1 MTTPARK
8 QYLKIKSDHKDEI
21 LLFRMG
27 DFYETFDEDA
37 RIISRELEIALTS
50 REMGKGH
57 KVPLAGIPYHAL
69 ESYLTRLI
77 NRGFRVA
84 ICEQTSDPASSKGI
98 VDREVV
104 RIVTPGTV
112 VEDSLLQQRANSFL
126 MSIVMRGDEAGIS
139 VVDITTSDF
148 LTTQL
153 KSDRIESEIT
163 RLSPKE
169 ILLGSEWSD
178 RITHSSNSVTTLVD
192 ISNFDPSNSVTKI
205 KKFFGVD
212 TLEPFGCDHLP
223 LATQASAAIIEYLE
237 IHQKEALLGMTNLQT
252 YSVDEYMVLDRQT
265 RRNLELFLAG
275 RWDAS
280 ESSLFSV
287 LDRTSTPMGGR
298 LLQAWIGKPLLN
310 VEEIT
315 IRQEA
320 VSWFFDSETRRRSVI
335 QLLKNISDLER
346 LSTKVATR
354 RATPRDLI
362 GIVNSVSAIPKLR
375 ELLNKGNDSKKIEFV
390 RNIFGNHS
398 DLISLLSNALTDDP
412 PITTGDGNSIRSGY
426 SNKLDQL
433 KDELTKNQKL
443 MATLESDERDQTGIK
458 TLKIGFNRVFGY
470 YIEVSR
476 SNLNSVPEHYIRK
489 QTLVGGERYITPQMK
504 ELEAQ
509 ILTGRNQ
516 ISIMESE
523 VFSDICDI
531 VALEVATLKK
541 SAEGLAIVDVLNS
554 LAVIAQDQKYARPK
568 LNHSGR
574 IQIVEGRH
582 PVVENITPQGMFI
595 SNDTDLNLEESQI
608 IILTGPNMSGKSTY
622 LRQVGLITL
631 MAQIG
636 SYVPAKSAEIGVVDR
651 IFTRVGLQDD
661 LTAGQSTFMV
671 EMVETA
677 SILNQATRNSL
688 IILDEIG
695 RGTSTYDGLA
705 IARSVAEYVHNNF
718 NLGCKMLFATHYHEM
733 TSLSN
738 ELPRA
743 KNYHVS
749 VTEDK
754 GDVVFLRRIVEGGA
768 DRSYGVHV
776 ARLAGI
782 PSVVINRA
790 WEILRELEEDQ
801 GSVKLSA
808 SGDSI
813 EGVELSF
820 LDRPTH
826 VAEEI
831 REIEISD
838 MTPLE
843 AITKLYE
850 LQTKADQNY

>member
-8 QYLKIKSDHKDEI
+8 QYLRIKSDHKDEI

-37 RIISRELEIALTS
+37 QIISRELEIALTS
-50 REMGKGH
+50 REMGKGQ

-69 ESYLTRLI
+69 EGYLTRLI

-84 ICEQTSDPASSKGI
+84 ICEQTSDPSTSKGI

-112 VEDSLLQQRANSFL
+112 IEDSLLQQGSNSFL
-126 MSIVMRGDEAGIS
+126 MAVVVRGEEAGIS

-153 KSDRIESEIT
+153 KSDRIESEIA

-169 ILLGSEWSD
+169 ILLGTEWSGN
-178 RITHSSNSVTTLVD
+178 ISSYTATVPTIVD
-192 ISNFDPSNSVTKI
+192 MSNFDPVNSVTKV
-205 KKFFGVD
+205 KEFFDVA
-212 TLEPFGCDHLP
+212 TLESFGCHSLP
-223 LATQASAAIIEYLE
+223 LATQAAGAILEYLE
-237 IHQKEALLGMTNLQT
+237 SHQKDALLGITNLQT
-252 YSVDEYMVLDRQT
+252 YSVNEFMVLDRQT

-275 RWDAS
+275 RWDS
-280 ESSLFSV
+280 DESSLFSI

-298 LLQAWIGKPLLN
+298 LLQTWIGKPLLS
-310 VEEIT
+310 VSDIEM
-315 IRQEA
+315 RQEA
-320 VSWFFDSETRRRSVI
+320 VEWFFSSETRRRNVMEI
-335 QLLKNISDLER
+335 LKNASDLER

-362 GIVNSVSAIPKLR
+362 GITKSISIIP
-375 ELLNKGNDSKKIEFV
+375 N
-390 RNIFGNHS
+390 
-398 DLISLLSNALTDDP
+398 LIDLLSNGDDSHKIYFARNTFRDHSELLTTLSSSLNDDP
-412 PITTGDGNSIRSGY
+412 PTTVGDGNAIKPGY
-426 SNKLDQL
+426 SKELDKL
-433 KDELTKNQKL
+433 KGELLAAQKQ
-443 MATLESDERDQTGIK
+443 MASLESNERQETGIK
-458 TLKIGFNRVFGY
+458 TLKVGFNRVFGY

-476 SNLNSVPEHYIRK
+476 SHVDSVPEHYVRK
-489 QTLVGGERYITPQMK
+489 QTLVGGERYITPRMK

-509 ILTGRNQ
+509 ILTARDR
-516 ISIMESE
+516 ISFMESE
-523 VFSDICDI
+523 VFSKICE
-531 VALEVATLKK
+531 VVSLEVSKLKQ
-541 SAEGLAIVDVLNS
+541 SAEALALIDVFNSFAVVAQNENYTKPNLN
-554 LAVIAQDQKYARPK
+554 R
-568 LNHSGR
+568 SGR
-574 IQIVEGRH
+574 IHIEEGRH
-582 PVVENITPQGMFI
+582 PVVESITTKSMFI

-636 SYVPAKSAEIGVVDR
+636 SYVPARSANISVVDR

-677 SILNQATRNSL
+677 SILNQATRHSL

-705 IARSVAEYVHNNF
+705 IARSVAEHLHNSS
-718 NLGCKMLFATHYHEM
+718 NLGCKTLFATHYHEM
-733 TSLSN
+733 TSLSS
-738 ELPRA
+738 ELSRA

-749 VTEDK
+749 VTEDN
-754 GDVVFLRRIVEGGA
+754 GNIVFLRRIVEGGA

-782 PSVVINRA
+782 PSSIVNRA
-790 WEILRELEEDQ
+790 WEILRELEEYQ

-808 SGDSI
+808 TGNSV
-813 EGVELSF
+813 EGVQLSF
-820 LDRPTH
+820 LNKSTQLVD
-826 VAEEI
+826 EI
-831 REIEISD
+831 KDIEISNL
-838 MTPLE
+838 TPLE

-850 LQTKADQNY
+850 LQNKADQNY

>member
-112 VEDSLLQQRANSFL
+112 VEESLLQQRANSFL
-126 MSIVMRGDEAGIS
+126 MSIVIRGDEAGIS

-252 YSVDEYMVLDRQT
+252 YSVDEFMVLDRQT

-320 VSWFFDSETRRRSVI
+320 ISWFFDSETRRRSVI

-362 GIVNSVSAIPKLR
+362 GIVNSVSAIPKLL
-375 ELLNKGNDSKKIEFV
+375 ELLNRGNDSKKIEFG

-398 DLISLLSNALTDDP
+398 DLVSLLSNALTDDP

-661 LTAGQSTFMV
+661 LTAGQSTFMG
-671 EMVETA
+671 EMGETA

-813 EGVELSF
+813 EGVQLSF
-820 LDRPTH
+820 LNRPTH
-826 VAEEI
+826 LAEEI
-831 REIEISD
+831 KEIEISD

>member
-8 QYLKIKSDHKDEI
+8 QYLRIKSDHKDEI

-37 RIISRELEIALTS
+37 QIISRELEIALTS
-50 REMGKGH
+50 REMGKGQ

-69 ESYLTRLI
+69 EGYLTRLI

-84 ICEQTSDPASSKGI
+84 ICEQTSDPSTSKGI

-112 VEDSLLQQRANSFL
+112 IEDSLLQQGSNSFL
-126 MSIVMRGDEAGIS
+126 MAVVVRGEEAGIS

-153 KSDRIESEIT
+153 KSDRIESEIA

-169 ILLGSEWSD
+169 ILLGTEWSGN
-178 RITHSSNSVTTLVD
+178 ISSHTATVATIVD
-192 ISNFDPSNSVTKI
+192 ISNFDPVNSATKV
-205 KKFFGVD
+205 KEFFGVA
-212 TLEPFGCDHLP
+212 TLESFGCHGLP
-223 LATQASAAIIEYLE
+223 LATQAAGAILEYLKS
-237 IHQKEALLGMTNLQT
+237 HQKDALLGITNLQT
-252 YSVDEYMVLDRQT
+252 YSVNEFMVLDRQT

-275 RWDAS
+275 RWDS
-280 ESSLFSV
+280 DESSLFSI

-298 LLQAWIGKPLLN
+298 LLQTWIGKPLLS
-310 VEEIT
+310 VSDIEM
-315 IRQEA
+315 RQEA
-320 VSWFFDSETRRRSVI
+320 VEWFFSSETRRRNVMEI
-335 QLLKNISDLER
+335 LKNISDLER

-362 GIVNSVSAIPKLR
+362 GITKSISIIP
-375 ELLNKGNDSKKIEFV
+375 N
-390 RNIFGNHS
+390 
-398 DLISLLSNALTDDP
+398 LIDLLSNGDDSHKIHFARDIFRDHSELLTTLSSALNDDP
-412 PITTGDGNSIRSGY
+412 PTTVGDGNAIKPGY
-426 SNKLDQL
+426 SKELDKL
-433 KDELTKNQKL
+433 KGELLAAQKQ
-443 MATLESDERDQTGIK
+443 MASLESNEREKTGIK
-458 TLKIGFNRVFGY
+458 TLKVGFNRVFGY

-476 SNLNSVPEHYIRK
+476 SHVDSVPEHYVRK
-489 QTLVGGERYITPQMK
+489 QTLVGGERYITPRMK

-509 ILTGRNQ
+509 ILTARDR
-516 ISIMESE
+516 ISFMESE
-523 VFSDICDI
+523 VFSKICE
-531 VALEVATLKK
+531 VVSLEVSKLKQ
-541 SAEGLAIVDVLNS
+541 SAEALALIDVFNSFAVVAQNENYTKPNLN
-554 LAVIAQDQKYARPK
+554 R
-568 LNHSGR
+568 SGR
-574 IQIVEGRH
+574 IHIEEGRH
-582 PVVENITPQGMFI
+582 PVVENITTKSMFI

-636 SYVPAKSAEIGVVDR
+636 SYVPAKSANISVVDR

-677 SILNQATRNSL
+677 SILNQATRHSL

-705 IARSVAEYVHNNF
+705 IARSVAEHLHNSS
-718 NLGCKMLFATHYHEM
+718 NLGCKTLFATHYHEM
-733 TSLSN
+733 TSLSS
-738 ELPRA
+738 ELSRA

-749 VTEDK
+749 VTEDN
-754 GDVVFLRRIVEGGA
+754 GNIVFLRRIVEGGA

-782 PSVVINRA
+782 PSSIVNRA
-790 WEILRELEEDQ
+790 WEILRELEEYQ

-808 SGDSI
+808 TGNSV
-813 EGVELSF
+813 EGVQLSF
-820 LDRPTH
+820 LNKSTQLVD
-826 VAEEI
+826 EI
-831 REIEISD
+831 KDIEISNL
-838 MTPLE
+838 TPLE

-850 LQTKADQNY
+850 LQNKADQNY

>member
-8 QYLKIKSDHKDEI
+8 QYLRIKSDHKDEI

-37 RIISRELEIALTS
+37 QIISRELEIALTS
-50 REMGKGH
+50 REMGKGQ

-69 ESYLTRLI
+69 EGYLTRLI

-84 ICEQTSDPASSKGI
+84 ICEQTSDPSTSKGI

-112 VEDSLLQQRANSFL
+112 IEDSLLQQGSNSFL
-126 MSIVMRGDEAGIS
+126 MAVVVRGEEAGIS

-153 KSDRIESEIT
+153 KSDRIESEIA

-169 ILLGSEWSD
+169 ILLGTEWSGN
-178 RITHSSNSVTTLVD
+178 ISSYTATVPTIVD
-192 ISNFDPSNSVTKI
+192 MSNFDPVSSVTKV
-205 KKFFGVD
+205 KEFFDVA
-212 TLEPFGCDHLP
+212 TLESFGCHGLP
-223 LATQASAAIIEYLE
+223 LATQAAGAILEYLE
-237 IHQKEALLGMTNLQT
+237 SHQKDALLGITNLQT
-252 YSVDEYMVLDRQT
+252 YSVNEFMVLDRQT

-275 RWDAS
+275 RWDS
-280 ESSLFSV
+280 DESSLFSI

-298 LLQAWIGKPLLN
+298 LLQTWIGKPLLS
-310 VEEIT
+310 VSDIEM
-315 IRQEA
+315 RQEA
-320 VSWFFDSETRRRSVI
+320 VAWFFSSETRRRNVMEI
-335 QLLKNISDLER
+335 LKNASDLER

-362 GIVNSVSAIPKLR
+362 GITKSISIIP
-375 ELLNKGNDSKKIEFV
+375 N
-390 RNIFGNHS
+390 
-398 DLISLLSNALTDDP
+398 LIDLLSNGDDSHKIHFARNTFRDHSELLTTLSSSLNDDP
-412 PITTGDGNSIRSGY
+412 PTTVGDGNAIKPGY
-426 SNKLDQL
+426 SKELDKL
-433 KDELTKNQKL
+433 KGELLAAQKQ
-443 MATLESDERDQTGIK
+443 MASLESNERQETGIK
-458 TLKIGFNRVFGY
+458 TLKVGFNRVFGY

-476 SNLNSVPEHYIRK
+476 SHVDSVPEHYVRK
-489 QTLVGGERYITPQMK
+489 QTLVGGERYITPRMK

-509 ILTGRNQ
+509 ILTARDR
-516 ISIMESE
+516 ISFMESE
-523 VFSDICDI
+523 VFSKICEI
-531 VALEVATLKK
+531 VSLEVSKLKQ
-541 SAEGLAIVDVLNS
+541 SAEALALIDVFNSFAVVAQNENYTKPNLN
-554 LAVIAQDQKYARPK
+554 R
-568 LNHSGR
+568 SGR
-574 IQIVEGRH
+574 IHIEEGRH
-582 PVVENITPQGMFI
+582 PVVENITTKSMFI

-636 SYVPAKSAEIGVVDR
+636 SYVPARSANISVVDR

-677 SILNQATRNSL
+677 SILNQATRHSL

-705 IARSVAEYVHNNF
+705 IARSVAEHLHNSS
-718 NLGCKMLFATHYHEM
+718 NLGCKTLFATHYHEM
-733 TSLSN
+733 TSLSS
-738 ELPRA
+738 ELSRA

-749 VTEDK
+749 VTEDN
-754 GDVVFLRRIVEGGA
+754 GNIVFLRRIVEGGA

-782 PSVVINRA
+782 PSSIVNRA
-790 WEILRELEEDQ
+790 WEILRELEEYQ

-808 SGDSI
+808 TGNSV
-813 EGVELSF
+813 EGVQLSF
-820 LDRPTH
+820 LNKSTQLVD
-826 VAEEI
+826 EI
-831 REIEISD
+831 KDIEISNL
-838 MTPLE
+838 TPLE

-850 LQTKADQNY
+850 LQNKADQNY

>member
-126 MSIVMRGDEAGIS
+126 MSIVIRGDEAGIS

-153 KSDRIESEIT
+153 DSDRIESEIT

-178 RITHSSNSVTTLVD
+178 RITPSSNSVTTLVD

-320 VSWFFDSETRRRSVI
+320 ISWFFDSETRRRSVI

-362 GIVNSVSAIPKLR
+362 GIVNSVSAIPKLL
-375 ELLNKGNDSKKIEFV
+375 ELLNRGNDSKKIEFV

-476 SNLNSVPEHYIRK
+476 SNLDSVPEHYIRK

-677 SILNQATRNSL
+677 SILNQAPRNSL

-813 EGVELSF
+813 EGVQLSF
-820 LDRPTH
+820 LNRPTH
-826 VAEEI
+826 LAEEI
-831 REIEISD
+831 KEIEISD

>member
-8 QYLKIKSDHKDEI
+8 QYLRIKSDHKDEI

-37 RIISRELEIALTS
+37 QIISRELEIALTS
-50 REMGKGH
+50 REMGKGQ

-69 ESYLTRLI
+69 EGYLTRLI

-84 ICEQTSDPASSKGI
+84 ICEQTSDPSTSKGI

-112 VEDSLLQQRANSFL
+112 IEDSLLQQGSNSFL
-126 MSIVMRGDEAGIS
+126 MAVVVRGEEAGIS

-153 KSDRIESEIT
+153 KSDRIESEIA

-169 ILLGSEWSD
+169 ILLGTEWSGN
-178 RITHSSNSVTTLVD
+178 ISSYTATVPTIVD
-192 ISNFDPSNSVTKI
+192 MSNFDPVNSVTKV
-205 KKFFGVD
+205 KEFFDVA
-212 TLEPFGCDHLP
+212 TLESFGCHGLP
-223 LATQASAAIIEYLE
+223 LATQAAGAILEYLE
-237 IHQKEALLGMTNLQT
+237 SHQKDALLGITNLQT
-252 YSVDEYMVLDRQT
+252 YSVNEFMVLDRQT

-275 RWDAS
+275 RWDS
-280 ESSLFSV
+280 DESSLFSI

-298 LLQAWIGKPLLN
+298 LLQTWIGKPLLS
-310 VEEIT
+310 VSDIEM
-315 IRQEA
+315 RQEA
-320 VSWFFDSETRRRSVI
+320 VEWFFSSETRRRNVMEI
-335 QLLKNISDLER
+335 LKNASDLER

-362 GIVNSVSAIPKLR
+362 GITKSISIIP
-375 ELLNKGNDSKKIEFV
+375 N
-390 RNIFGNHS
+390 
-398 DLISLLSNALTDDP
+398 LIDLLSNGDDSHKIHFARNTFQDHSELLTTLSSSLNDDP
-412 PITTGDGNSIRSGY
+412 PTTVGDGNAIKPGY
-426 SNKLDQL
+426 SKELDKL
-433 KDELTKNQKL
+433 KGELLAAQKQ
-443 MATLESDERDQTGIK
+443 MASLESNERQETGIK
-458 TLKIGFNRVFGY
+458 TLKVGFNRVFGY

-476 SNLNSVPEHYIRK
+476 SHVDSVPEHYVRK
-489 QTLVGGERYITPQMK
+489 QTLVGGERYITPRMK

-509 ILTGRNQ
+509 ILTARDR
-516 ISIMESE
+516 ISFMESE
-523 VFSDICDI
+523 VFSKI
-531 VALEVATLKK
+531 LEVVSLEVSKLKQ
-541 SAEGLAIVDVLNS
+541 SAEALALIDVFNSFAVVAQNENYTKPNLN
-554 LAVIAQDQKYARPK
+554 R
-568 LNHSGR
+568 SGR
-574 IQIVEGRH
+574 IHIEEGRH
-582 PVVENITPQGMFI
+582 PVVENITTKSMFI

-636 SYVPAKSAEIGVVDR
+636 SYVPARSANISVVDR

-677 SILNQATRNSL
+677 SILNQATRHSL

-705 IARSVAEYVHNNF
+705 IARSVAEHLHNSS
-718 NLGCKMLFATHYHEM
+718 NLGCKTLFATHYHEM
-733 TSLSN
+733 TSLSS
-738 ELPRA
+738 ELSRA

-749 VTEDK
+749 VTEDN
-754 GDVVFLRRIVEGGA
+754 GNIVFLRRIVEGGA

-782 PSVVINRA
+782 PSSIVNRA
-790 WEILRELEEDQ
+790 WEILRELEEYQ

-808 SGDSI
+808 TGNSV
-813 EGVELSF
+813 EGVQLSF
-820 LDRPTH
+820 LNKSTQLVD
-826 VAEEI
+826 EI
-831 REIEISD
+831 KDIEISNL
-838 MTPLE
+838 TPLE

-850 LQTKADQNY
+850 LQNKADQNY

>member
-1 MTTPARK
+1 
-8 QYLKIKSDHKDEI
+8 
-21 LLFRMG
+21 
-27 DFYETFDEDA
+27 
-37 RIISRELEIALTS
+37 
-50 REMGKGH
+50 
-57 KVPLAGIPYHAL
+57 
-69 ESYLTRLI
+69 
-77 NRGFRVA
+77 
-84 ICEQTSDPASSKGI
+84 
-98 VDREVV
+98 
-104 RIVTPGTV
+104 
-112 VEDSLLQQRANSFL
+112 
-126 MSIVMRGDEAGIS
+126 
-139 VVDITTSDF
+139 
-148 LTTQL
+148 
-153 KSDRIESEIT
+153 
-163 RLSPKE
+163 
-169 ILLGSEWSD
+169 
-178 RITHSSNSVTTLVD
+178 
-192 ISNFDPSNSVTKI
+192 
-205 KKFFGVD
+205 
-212 TLEPFGCDHLP
+212 
-223 LATQASAAIIEYLE
+223 
-237 IHQKEALLGMTNLQT
+237 MTNLQT
-252 YSVDEYMVLDRQT
+252 YSVDEFMVLDRQT

-310 VEEIT
+310 VEEIS

-362 GIVNSVSAIPKLR
+362 GIVNSVSAIPKLL

-398 DLISLLSNALTDDP
+398 DLIALLSNALTDDP

-476 SNLNSVPEHYIRK
+476 SNLDSVPEHYIRK

-813 EGVELSF
+813 EGVQLSF
-820 LDRPTH
+820 LNRPTH
-826 VAEEI
+826 LAEEI
-831 REIEISD
+831 KEIEISD

>member
-320 VSWFFDSETRRRSVI
+320 ISWFFDSETRRRSVI

-362 GIVNSVSAIPKLR
+362 GIVNSVSAIPKLL
-375 ELLNKGNDSKKIEFV
+375 ELLNRGNDSKKIEFV

-813 EGVELSF
+813 EGVQLSF
-820 LDRPTH
+820 LNRPTH
-826 VAEEI
+826 LSEEI
-831 REIEISD
+831 KEIEISD

>member
-8 QYLKIKSDHKDEI
+8 QYLRIKSDHKDEI

-37 RIISRELEIALTS
+37 QIISRELEIALTS
-50 REMGKGH
+50 REMGKGQ

-69 ESYLTRLI
+69 EGYLTRLI

-84 ICEQTSDPASSKGI
+84 ICEQTSDPSTSKGI

-112 VEDSLLQQRANSFL
+112 IEDSLLQQGSNSFL
-126 MSIVMRGDEAGIS
+126 MAVVVRGEEAGIS

-153 KSDRIESEIT
+153 KSDRIESEIA

-169 ILLGSEWSD
+169 ILLGTEWSGN
-178 RITHSSNSVTTLVD
+178 ISSYTATVPTIVD
-192 ISNFDPSNSVTKI
+192 MSNFDPVNSVTKV
-205 KKFFGVD
+205 KEFFDVA
-212 TLEPFGCDHLP
+212 TLESFGCHGLP
-223 LATQASAAIIEYLE
+223 LATQAAGAILEYLE
-237 IHQKEALLGMTNLQT
+237 SHQKDALLGITNLQT
-252 YSVDEYMVLDRQT
+252 YSVNEFMVLDRQT

-275 RWDAS
+275 RWDS
-280 ESSLFSV
+280 DESSLFSI

-298 LLQAWIGKPLLN
+298 LLQTWIGKPLLS
-310 VEEIT
+310 VSDIEM
-315 IRQEA
+315 RQEA
-320 VSWFFDSETRRRSVI
+320 VAWFFSSETRRRNVMEI
-335 QLLKNISDLER
+335 LKNASDLER

-362 GIVNSVSAIPKLR
+362 GITKSISIIP
-375 ELLNKGNDSKKIEFV
+375 N
-390 RNIFGNHS
+390 
-398 DLISLLSNALTDDP
+398 LIDLLSNGDDSHKIYFARNTFRDHSELLTTLSSSLNDDP
-412 PITTGDGNSIRSGY
+412 PTTVGDGNAIKPGY
-426 SNKLDQL
+426 SKELDKL
-433 KDELTKNQKL
+433 KGELLAAQKQ
-443 MATLESDERDQTGIK
+443 MASLESNERQETGIK
-458 TLKIGFNRVFGY
+458 TLKVGFNRVFGY

-476 SNLNSVPEHYIRK
+476 SHVDSVPEHYVRK
-489 QTLVGGERYITPQMK
+489 QTLVGGERYITPRMK

-509 ILTGRNQ
+509 ILTARDR
-516 ISIMESE
+516 ISFMESE
-523 VFSDICDI
+523 VFSKICE
-531 VALEVATLKK
+531 VVSLEVSKLKQ
-541 SAEGLAIVDVLNS
+541 SAEALALIDVFNSFAVVAQTENYTKPNLN
-554 LAVIAQDQKYARPK
+554 R
-568 LNHSGR
+568 SGR
-574 IQIVEGRH
+574 IHIEEGRH
-582 PVVENITPQGMFI
+582 PVVENITTKSMFI

-636 SYVPAKSAEIGVVDR
+636 SYVPARSANISVVDR

-677 SILNQATRNSL
+677 SILNQATRHSL

-705 IARSVAEYVHNNF
+705 IARSVAEHLHNSS
-718 NLGCKMLFATHYHEM
+718 NLGCKTLFATHYHEM
-733 TSLSN
+733 TSLSS
-738 ELPRA
+738 ELSRA

-749 VTEDK
+749 VTEDN
-754 GDVVFLRRIVEGGA
+754 GNIVFLRRIVEGGA

-782 PSVVINRA
+782 PSSIVNRA
-790 WEILRELEEDQ
+790 WEILRELEEYQ

-808 SGDSI
+808 TGNSV
-813 EGVELSF
+813 EGVQLSF
-820 LDRPTH
+820 LNKSTQLVD
-826 VAEEI
+826 EI
-831 REIEISD
+831 KDIEISNL
-838 MTPLE
+838 TPLE

-850 LQTKADQNY
+850 LQNKADQNY

>member
-320 VSWFFDSETRRRSVI
+320 ISWFCDSETRRRSVI

-362 GIVNSVSAIPKLR
+362 GIVNSVSAIPKLL
-375 ELLNKGNDSKKIEFV
+375 ELLNRGNDSKKIEFV

-813 EGVELSF
+813 EGVQLSF
-820 LDRPTH
+820 LNRPTH
-826 VAEEI
+826 LAEEI
-831 REIEISD
+831 KEIEISD

>member
-320 VSWFFDSETRRRSVI
+320 ASWFCDSETRRRSVI

-362 GIVNSVSAIPKLR
+362 GIVNSVSAIPKLL
-375 ELLNKGNDSKKIEFV
+375 ELLNRGNDSKKIEFV

-636 SYVPAKSAEIGVVDR
+636 SYVPDKSAEIGVVDR

-813 EGVELSF
+813 EGVQLSF
-820 LDRPTH
+820 LNRPTH
-826 VAEEI
+826 LAEEI
-831 REIEISD
+831 KEIEISD

>member
-320 VSWFFDSETRRRSVI
+320 ISWFCDSETRRRSVI

-362 GIVNSVSAIPKLR
+362 GIVNSVSAIPKLL
-375 ELLNKGNDSKKIEFV
+375 ELLNRGNDTQKIEFV

-541 SAEGLAIVDVLNS
+541 SSEGLVIVDVLNS

-813 EGVELSF
+813 EGVQLSF
-820 LDRPTH
+820 LNRPTH
-826 VAEEI
+826 LAEEI
-831 REIEISD
+831 KEIEISD

>member
-1 MTTPARK
+1 
-8 QYLKIKSDHKDEI
+8 
-21 LLFRMG
+21 MG

-320 VSWFFDSETRRRSVI
+320 ISWFFDSETRRRSVI

-362 GIVNSVSAIPKLR
+362 GIVNSVSAIPKLL
-375 ELLNKGNDSKKIEFV
+375 ELLNRGNDSKKIEFV

-813 EGVELSF
+813 EGVQLSF
-820 LDRPTH
+820 LNRPTH
-826 VAEEI
+826 LAEEI
-831 REIEISD
+831 KEIEISD

>member
-8 QYLKIKSDHKDEI
+8 QYLRIKSDHKDEI

-37 RIISRELEIALTS
+37 QIISRELEIALTS
-50 REMGKGH
+50 REMGKGQ

-69 ESYLTRLI
+69 EGYLTRLI

-84 ICEQTSDPASSKGI
+84 ICEQTSDPSTSKGI

-112 VEDSLLQQRANSFL
+112 IEDSLLQQGSNSFL
-126 MSIVMRGDEAGIS
+126 MAVVVRGEEAGIS

-153 KSDRIESEIT
+153 KSDRIESEIA

-169 ILLGSEWSD
+169 ILLGTEWSGN
-178 RITHSSNSVTTLVD
+178 ISSYTATVPTIVD
-192 ISNFDPSNSVTKI
+192 MSNFDPVNSVTKV
-205 KKFFGVD
+205 KEFFDVA
-212 TLEPFGCDHLP
+212 TLESFGCHSLP
-223 LATQASAAIIEYLE
+223 LATQAAGAILEYLE
-237 IHQKEALLGMTNLQT
+237 SHQKDALLGITNLQT
-252 YSVDEYMVLDRQT
+252 YSVNEFMVLDRQT

-275 RWDAS
+275 RWDS
-280 ESSLFSV
+280 DESSLFSI

-298 LLQAWIGKPLLN
+298 LLQTWIGKPLLS
-310 VEEIT
+310 VSDIEM
-315 IRQEA
+315 RQEA
-320 VSWFFDSETRRRSVI
+320 VAWFFSSETRRRNVMEI
-335 QLLKNISDLER
+335 LKNASDLER

-362 GIVNSVSAIPKLR
+362 GITKSISIIP
-375 ELLNKGNDSKKIEFV
+375 
-390 RNIFGNHS
+390 NII
-398 DLISLLSNALTDDP
+398 DLLSNGDDSHKIHFARNTFRDHSELLTTLSSSLNDDP
-412 PITTGDGNSIRSGY
+412 PTTVGDGNAIKPGY
-426 SNKLDQL
+426 SKELDKL
-433 KDELTKNQKL
+433 KGELLAAQKQ
-443 MATLESDERDQTGIK
+443 MASLESNERQETGIK
-458 TLKIGFNRVFGY
+458 TLKVGFNRVFGY

-476 SNLNSVPEHYIRK
+476 SHIDSVPEHYVRK
-489 QTLVGGERYITPQMK
+489 QTLVGGERYITPRMK

-509 ILTGRNQ
+509 ILTARDR
-516 ISIMESE
+516 ISFMESE
-523 VFSDICDI
+523 VFSKICE
-531 VALEVATLKK
+531 VVSLEVSKLKQ
-541 SAEGLAIVDVLNS
+541 SAEALALIDVFNSFAVVAQNENYTKPNLN
-554 LAVIAQDQKYARPK
+554 R
-568 LNHSGR
+568 SGR
-574 IQIVEGRH
+574 IHIEEGRH
-582 PVVENITPQGMFI
+582 PVVENITTKSMFI

-636 SYVPAKSAEIGVVDR
+636 SYVPARSANISVVDR

-677 SILNQATRNSL
+677 SILNQATRHSL

-705 IARSVAEYVHNNF
+705 IARSVAEHLHNSS
-718 NLGCKMLFATHYHEM
+718 NLGCKTLFATHYHEM
-733 TSLSN
+733 TSLSS
-738 ELPRA
+738 ELSRA

-749 VTEDK
+749 VTEDN
-754 GDVVFLRRIVEGGA
+754 GNIVFLRRIVEGGA

-782 PSVVINRA
+782 PSSIVNRA
-790 WEILRELEEDQ
+790 WEILRELEEYQ

-808 SGDSI
+808 TGNSV
-813 EGVELSF
+813 EGVQLSF
-820 LDRPTH
+820 LNKSTQLVD
-826 VAEEI
+826 EI
-831 REIEISD
+831 KDIEISNL
-838 MTPLE
+838 TPLE

-850 LQTKADQNY
+850 LQNKADQNY

>member
-8 QYLKIKSDHKDEI
+8 QYLEIKSDHKDEI

-112 VEDSLLQQRANSFL
+112 VEESLLQQRANSFL
-126 MSIVMRGDEAGIS
+126 MSIVIRGDEAGIS

-178 RITHSSNSVTTLVD
+178 RITHSSNSVTTLID

-320 VSWFFDSETRRRSVI
+320 ISWFFDSETRRRSVI

-362 GIVNSVSAIPKLR
+362 GIVNSVSAIPKLL
-375 ELLNKGNDSKKIEFV
+375 EILNRGNDSKKIEFV

-398 DLISLLSNALTDDP
+398 DLIALLSNALTDDP

-433 KDELTKNQKL
+433 KDQLTKNQKL

-476 SNLNSVPEHYIRK
+476 SYLDSVPEHYIRK
-489 QTLVGGERYITPQMK
+489 QTLVGGERYITPRMK

-541 SAEGLAIVDVLNS
+541 SAEGIAIVDVLNS
-554 LAVIAQDQKYARPK
+554 LAVIAQDQKYARPE

-574 IQIVEGRH
+574 IQIIEGRH

-782 PSVVINRA
+782 PPVVINRA

-813 EGVELSF
+813 EGVQLSF
-820 LDRPTH
+820 LNRPTH
-826 VAEEI
+826 LAEEI
-831 REIEISD
+831 KEIEISD

-850 LQTKADQNY
+850 LQTKADQDY

>member
-8 QYLKIKSDHKDEI
+8 QYLRIKSDHKDEI

-37 RIISRELEIALTS
+37 QIISRELEIALTS
-50 REMGKGH
+50 REMGKGQ

-69 ESYLTRLI
+69 EGYLTRLI

-84 ICEQTSDPASSKGI
+84 ICEQTSDPSTSKGI

-112 VEDSLLQQRANSFL
+112 IEDSLLQQGSNSFL
-126 MSIVMRGDEAGIS
+126 MAVVVRGEEAGIS

-153 KSDRIESEIT
+153 KSDRIESEIA

-169 ILLGSEWSD
+169 ILLGTEWSGN
-178 RITHSSNSVTTLVD
+178 ISSYTATVPTIVD
-192 ISNFDPSNSVTKI
+192 MSNFDPVNSVTKV
-205 KKFFGVD
+205 KEFFDVA
-212 TLEPFGCDHLP
+212 TLESFGCHGLP
-223 LATQASAAIIEYLE
+223 LATQAAGAILEYLE
-237 IHQKEALLGMTNLQT
+237 SHQKDALLGITNLQT
-252 YSVDEYMVLDRQT
+252 YSVNEFMVLDRQT

-275 RWDAS
+275 RWDS
-280 ESSLFSV
+280 DESSLFSI

-298 LLQAWIGKPLLN
+298 LLQTWIGKPLLS
-310 VEEIT
+310 VSDIEM
-315 IRQEA
+315 RQEA
-320 VSWFFDSETRRRSVI
+320 VAWFFSSETRRRNVMEI
-335 QLLKNISDLER
+335 LKNASDLER

-362 GIVNSVSAIPKLR
+362 GITKSISIIP
-375 ELLNKGNDSKKIEFV
+375 N
-390 RNIFGNHS
+390 
-398 DLISLLSNALTDDP
+398 LIDLLSNGDDSHKIHFARNTFQDHSELLTTLSSSLNDDP
-412 PITTGDGNSIRSGY
+412 PTTVGDGNAIKPGY
-426 SNKLDQL
+426 SKELDRL
-433 KDELTKNQKL
+433 KGELLAAQKQ
-443 MATLESDERDQTGIK
+443 MASLESNERQETGIK
-458 TLKIGFNRVFGY
+458 TLKVGFNRVFGY

-476 SNLNSVPEHYIRK
+476 SHIDSVPEHYVRK
-489 QTLVGGERYITPQMK
+489 QTLVGGERYITPRMK

-509 ILTGRNQ
+509 ILTARDR
-516 ISIMESE
+516 ISFMESE
-523 VFSDICDI
+523 VFSKICE
-531 VALEVATLKK
+531 VVSLEVSKLKQ
-541 SAEGLAIVDVLNS
+541 SAEALALIDVFNSFAVVAQNENYTKPNLN
-554 LAVIAQDQKYARPK
+554 R
-568 LNHSGR
+568 SGR
-574 IQIVEGRH
+574 IHIEEGRH
-582 PVVENITPQGMFI
+582 PVVENITTKSMFI

-636 SYVPAKSAEIGVVDR
+636 SYVPARSANISVVDR

-677 SILNQATRNSL
+677 SILNQATRHSL

-705 IARSVAEYVHNNF
+705 IARSVAEHLHNSS
-718 NLGCKMLFATHYHEM
+718 NLGCKTLFATHYHEM
-733 TSLSN
+733 TSLSS
-738 ELPRA
+738 ELSRA

-749 VTEDK
+749 VTEDN
-754 GDVVFLRRIVEGGA
+754 GNIVFLRRIVEGGA

-782 PSVVINRA
+782 PSSIVNRA
-790 WEILRELEEDQ
+790 WEILRELEEYQ

-808 SGDSI
+808 TGNSV
-813 EGVELSF
+813 EGVQLSF
-820 LDRPTH
+820 LNKSTQLVD
-826 VAEEI
+826 EI
-831 REIEISD
+831 KDIEISNL
-838 MTPLE
+838 TPLE

-850 LQTKADQNY
+850 LQNKADQNY

>member
-8 QYLKIKSDHKDEI
+8 QYLRIKSDHKDEI

-37 RIISRELEIALTS
+37 QIVSRELEIALTS
-50 REMGKGH
+50 REMGKGQ

-69 ESYLTRLI
+69 EGYLTRLI

-84 ICEQTSDPASSKGI
+84 ICEQTSDPSTSKGI

-112 VEDSLLQQRANSFL
+112 IEDSLLQQGSNSFL
-126 MSIVMRGDEAGIS
+126 MAVVVRGEEAGIS

-153 KSDRIESEIT
+153 KSDRIESEIA

-169 ILLGSEWSD
+169 ILLGTEWSGN
-178 RITHSSNSVTTLVD
+178 ISSYTATVATIVD
-192 ISNFDPSNSVTKI
+192 MSNFDPVNSATKV
-205 KKFFGVD
+205 KEFFGVA
-212 TLEPFGCDHLP
+212 TLESFGCHGLP
-223 LATQASAAIIEYLE
+223 LATQAAGAILEYLKS
-237 IHQKEALLGMTNLQT
+237 HQKDALLGITNLQT
-252 YSVDEYMVLDRQT
+252 YSVNEFMVLDRQT

-275 RWDAS
+275 RWDS
-280 ESSLFSV
+280 DESSLFSI

-298 LLQAWIGKPLLN
+298 LLQTWIGKPLLS
-310 VEEIT
+310 VSDIEM
-315 IRQEA
+315 RQEA
-320 VSWFFDSETRRRSVI
+320 VEWFFSSETRRRNVMEI
-335 QLLKNISDLER
+335 LKNISDLER

-362 GIVNSVSAIPKLR
+362 GITKSISIIP
-375 ELLNKGNDSKKIEFV
+375 N
-390 RNIFGNHS
+390 
-398 DLISLLSNALTDDP
+398 LIDLLSNGDDSHKIHFARDIFRDHSELLTTLSSALNDDP
-412 PITTGDGNSIRSGY
+412 PTTVGDGNAIKPGY
-426 SNKLDQL
+426 SKELDKL
-433 KDELTKNQKL
+433 KGELLAAQKQ
-443 MATLESDERDQTGIK
+443 MASLESNEREKTGIK
-458 TLKIGFNRVFGY
+458 TLKVGFNRVFGY

-476 SNLNSVPEHYIRK
+476 SHVDSVPEHYVRK
-489 QTLVGGERYITPQMK
+489 QTLVGGERYITPRMK

-509 ILTGRNQ
+509 ILTARDR
-516 ISIMESE
+516 ISFMESE
-523 VFSDICDI
+523 VFSKICE
-531 VALEVATLKK
+531 VVSLEVSKLKQ
-541 SAEGLAIVDVLNS
+541 SAEALALIDVFNSFAVVAQNENYTKPNLN
-554 LAVIAQDQKYARPK
+554 R
-568 LNHSGR
+568 SGR
-574 IQIVEGRH
+574 IHIEEGRH
-582 PVVENITPQGMFI
+582 PVVENITTKSMFI

-636 SYVPAKSAEIGVVDR
+636 SYVPAKSANISVVDR

-677 SILNQATRNSL
+677 SILNQATRHSL

-705 IARSVAEYVHNNF
+705 IARSVAEHLHNSS
-718 NLGCKMLFATHYHEM
+718 NLGCKTLFATHYHEM
-733 TSLSN
+733 TSLSS
-738 ELPRA
+738 ELSRA

-749 VTEDK
+749 VTEDN
-754 GDVVFLRRIVEGGA
+754 GNIVFLRRIVEGGA

-782 PSVVINRA
+782 PSSIVNRA
-790 WEILRELEEDQ
+790 WEILRELEEYQ

-808 SGDSI
+808 TGNSV
-813 EGVELSF
+813 EGVQLSF
-820 LDRPTH
+820 LNKSTQLVD
-826 VAEEI
+826 EI
-831 REIEISD
+831 KDIEISNL
-838 MTPLE
+838 TPLE

-850 LQTKADQNY
+850 LQNKADQNY

>member
-104 RIVTPGTV
+104 RIVTPGTE

-212 TLEPFGCDHLP
+212 TLEPFCCDHLP

-320 VSWFFDSETRRRSVI
+320 ISWFFDSETRRRSVI

-362 GIVNSVSAIPKLR
+362 GIVNSVSAIPKLL
-375 ELLNKGNDSKKIEFV
+375 ELLNRGNDSKKIEFV

-554 LAVIAQDQKYARPK
+554 LAVIAQDQKYARPE

-813 EGVELSF
+813 EGVQLSF
-820 LDRPTH
+820 LNRPTH
-826 VAEEI
+826 LAEEI
-831 REIEISD
+831 KEIEISD

>member
-320 VSWFFDSETRRRSVI
+320 ISWFFDSETRRRSVI

-362 GIVNSVSAIPKLR
+362 GIVNSVSAIPKLL
-375 ELLNKGNDSKKIEFV
+375 ELLNRGNDSKKIEFV

-398 DLISLLSNALTDDP
+398 DLIALLSNALTDDP

-554 LAVIAQDQKYARPK
+554 LAVIAQDQKYARPE

-813 EGVELSF
+813 EGVQLSF
-820 LDRPTH
+820 LNRPTH
-826 VAEEI
+826 LAEEI
-831 REIEISD
+831 KEIEISD

>member
-1 MTTPARK
+1 
-8 QYLKIKSDHKDEI
+8 
-21 LLFRMG
+21 
-27 DFYETFDEDA
+27 
-37 RIISRELEIALTS
+37 
-50 REMGKGH
+50 
-57 KVPLAGIPYHAL
+57 
-69 ESYLTRLI
+69 
-77 NRGFRVA
+77 
-84 ICEQTSDPASSKGI
+84 
-98 VDREVV
+98 
-104 RIVTPGTV
+104 
-112 VEDSLLQQRANSFL
+112 
-126 MSIVMRGDEAGIS
+126 
-139 VVDITTSDF
+139 
-148 LTTQL
+148 
-153 KSDRIESEIT
+153 
-163 RLSPKE
+163 
-169 ILLGSEWSD
+169 
-178 RITHSSNSVTTLVD
+178 
-192 ISNFDPSNSVTKI
+192 
-205 KKFFGVD
+205 
-212 TLEPFGCDHLP
+212 
-223 LATQASAAIIEYLE
+223 
-237 IHQKEALLGMTNLQT
+237 MTNLQT

-320 VSWFFDSETRRRSVI
+320 ISWFFDSETRRRSVI

-362 GIVNSVSAIPKLR
+362 GIVNSVSAIPKLL

-398 DLISLLSNALTDDP
+398 DLIALLSNALTDDP

-433 KDELTKNQKL
+433 KDQLTKNQKL

-554 LAVIAQDQKYARPK
+554 LAVIAQDQKYARPE

-813 EGVELSF
+813 EGVQLSF
-820 LDRPTH
+820 LNRPTH
-826 VAEEI
+826 LAEEI
-831 REIEISD
+831 KEIEISD

>member
-178 RITHSSNSVTTLVD
+178 RITHSSNSVTTLID

-320 VSWFFDSETRRRSVI
+320 ISWFFDSETRRRSVI

-362 GIVNSVSAIPKLR
+362 GIVNSVSAIPKLL
-375 ELLNKGNDSKKIEFV
+375 ELLNRGNDSKKIEFV

-554 LAVIAQDQKYARPK
+554 LAVIAQDQKYARPE

-813 EGVELSF
+813 EGVQLSF
-820 LDRPTH
+820 LNRPTH
-826 VAEEI
+826 LAEEI
-831 REIEISD
+831 KEIEISD

>member
-112 VEDSLLQQRANSFL
+112 VEESLLQQRANSFL
-126 MSIVMRGDEAGIS
+126 MSIVMRGEEAGIA

-178 RITHSSNSVTTLVD
+178 RITHSSNSVTTLID

-252 YSVDEYMVLDRQT
+252 YSVDEFMVLDRQT

-320 VSWFFDSETRRRSVI
+320 ISWFFDSETRRRSVI

-362 GIVNSVSAIPKLR
+362 GIVNSVSAIPKLL
-375 ELLNKGNDSKKIEFV
+375 EILNRGNDSKKIEFV

-398 DLISLLSNALTDDP
+398 DLIALLSNALTDDP

-433 KDELTKNQKL
+433 KDQLTKNQKL

-476 SNLNSVPEHYIRK
+476 SYLDSVPEHYIRK
-489 QTLVGGERYITPQMK
+489 QTLVGGERYITPRMK

-541 SAEGLAIVDVLNS
+541 SAEGIAIVDVLNS
-554 LAVIAQDQKYARPK
+554 LAVIAQDQKYARPE

-574 IQIVEGRH
+574 IQIIEGRH

-622 LRQVGLITL
+622 LRQIGLITL

-782 PSVVINRA
+782 PPVVINRA

-813 EGVELSF
+813 EGVQLSF
-820 LDRPTH
+820 LNRPTH
-826 VAEEI
+826 LAEEI
-831 REIEISD
+831 KEIEISD

-850 LQTKADQNY
+850 LQTKADQDY

>member
-205 KKFFGVD
+205 RKFFGVD
-212 TLEPFGCDHLP
+212 TLEAFGCDHLP

-310 VEEIT
+310 VEEIS

-362 GIVNSVSAIPKLR
+362 GIVNSVSAIPKLL
-375 ELLNKGNDSKKIEFV
+375 ELLNRGNDSKKIEFV

-554 LAVIAQDQKYARPK
+554 LAVIAQDQKYARPE

-813 EGVELSF
+813 EGVQLSF
-820 LDRPTH
+820 LNRPTH
-826 VAEEI
+826 LAEEI
-831 REIEISD
+831 KEIEISD

>member
-126 MSIVMRGDEAGIS
+126 MSIVIRGDEAGIS

-320 VSWFFDSETRRRSVI
+320 ISWFFDSETRRRSVI

-362 GIVNSVSAIPKLR
+362 GIVNSVSAIPKLL
-375 ELLNKGNDSKKIEFV
+375 ELLNRGNDSKKIEFV

-516 ISIMESE
+516 ISIIESE

-813 EGVELSF
+813 EGVQLSF
-820 LDRPTH
+820 LNRPTH
-826 VAEEI
+826 LAEEI
-831 REIEISD
+831 KEIEISD

>member
-320 VSWFFDSETRRRSVI
+320 ISWFFDSETRRRSVI

-362 GIVNSVSAIPKLR
+362 GIVNSVSAIPKLL
-375 ELLNKGNDSKKIEFV
+375 ELLNRGNDSKKIEFV

-554 LAVIAQDQKYARPK
+554 LAVIAHDQKYARPE

-813 EGVELSF
+813 EGVQLSF
-820 LDRPTH
+820 LNRPTH
-826 VAEEI
+826 LAEEI
-831 REIEISD
+831 KEIEISD

>member
-192 ISNFDPSNSVTKI
+192 ISNFDPSNSATKI

-320 VSWFFDSETRRRSVI
+320 ISWFFDSETRRRSVI

-362 GIVNSVSAIPKLR
+362 GIVNSVSAIPKLL
-375 ELLNKGNDSKKIEFV
+375 ELLNRGNDSKKIEFV

-470 YIEVSR
+470 YTEVSR

-489 QTLVGGERYITPQMK
+489 QTLVGGERYITPKMK

-554 LAVIAQDQKYARPK
+554 LAVIAQDQKYARPE

-813 EGVELSF
+813 EGVQLSF
-820 LDRPTH
+820 LNRPTH
-826 VAEEI
+826 LAEEI
-831 REIEISD
+831 KEIEISD

>member
-8 QYLKIKSDHKDEI
+8 QYLRIKSDHKDEI

-37 RIISRELEIALTS
+37 QIISRELEIALTS
-50 REMGKGH
+50 REMGKGQ

-69 ESYLTRLI
+69 EGYLTRLI

-84 ICEQTSDPASSKGI
+84 ICEQTSDPSTSKGI

-112 VEDSLLQQRANSFL
+112 IEDSLLQQGSISFL
-126 MSIVMRGDEAGIS
+126 MAVVVRGEEAGIS

-153 KSDRIESEIT
+153 KSDRIESEIA

-169 ILLGSEWSD
+169 ILLGTEWSGN
-178 RITHSSNSVTTLVD
+178 ISSYTATVPTIVD
-192 ISNFDPSNSVTKI
+192 MSNFDPVSSVTKV
-205 KKFFGVD
+205 KEFFDVA
-212 TLEPFGCDHLP
+212 TLESFGCHSLP
-223 LATQASAAIIEYLE
+223 LATQAAGAILEYLE
-237 IHQKEALLGMTNLQT
+237 SHQKDALLGITNLQT
-252 YSVDEYMVLDRQT
+252 YSVNEFMVLDRQT

-275 RWDAS
+275 RWDS
-280 ESSLFSV
+280 DESSLFSI

-298 LLQAWIGKPLLN
+298 LLQTWIGKPLLS
-310 VEEIT
+310 VSDIEM
-315 IRQEA
+315 RQEA
-320 VSWFFDSETRRRSVI
+320 VAWFFSSETRRRNVMEI
-335 QLLKNISDLER
+335 LKNTSDLER

-362 GIVNSVSAIPKLR
+362 GITKSISIIP
-375 ELLNKGNDSKKIEFV
+375 N
-390 RNIFGNHS
+390 
-398 DLISLLSNALTDDP
+398 LIDLLSNGDDSHKIHFARNTFRDHSELLTTLSSSLNDDP
-412 PITTGDGNSIRSGY
+412 PTTVGDGNAIKPGY
-426 SNKLDQL
+426 SKELDKL
-433 KDELTKNQKL
+433 KGELLAAQKQ
-443 MATLESDERDQTGIK
+443 MASLESNERQETGIK
-458 TLKIGFNRVFGY
+458 TLKVGFNRVFGY

-476 SNLNSVPEHYIRK
+476 SHVDSVPEHYVRK
-489 QTLVGGERYITPQMK
+489 QTLVGGERYITPRMK

-509 ILTGRNQ
+509 ILTARDR
-516 ISIMESE
+516 ISFMESE
-523 VFSDICDI
+523 VFSKICE
-531 VALEVATLKK
+531 VVSLEVSKLKQ
-541 SAEGLAIVDVLNS
+541 SAEALALIDVFNSFAVVAQNENYTKPNLN
-554 LAVIAQDQKYARPK
+554 R
-568 LNHSGR
+568 SGR
-574 IQIVEGRH
+574 IHIEEGRH
-582 PVVENITPQGMFI
+582 PVVENITTKSMFI

-636 SYVPAKSAEIGVVDR
+636 SYVPARSANISVVDR

-677 SILNQATRNSL
+677 SILNQATRHSL

-705 IARSVAEYVHNNF
+705 IARSVAEHLHNSS
-718 NLGCKMLFATHYHEM
+718 NLGCKTLFATHYHEM
-733 TSLSN
+733 TSLSS
-738 ELPRA
+738 ELSRA

-749 VTEDK
+749 VTEDN
-754 GDVVFLRRIVEGGA
+754 GNIVFLRRIVEGGA

-782 PSVVINRA
+782 PSSIVNRA
-790 WEILRELEEDQ
+790 WEILRELEEYQ

-808 SGDSI
+808 TGNSV
-813 EGVELSF
+813 EGVQLSF
-820 LDRPTH
+820 LNKSTQLVD
-826 VAEEI
+826 EI
-831 REIEISD
+831 KDIEISNL
-838 MTPLE
+838 TPLE

-850 LQTKADQNY
+850 LQNKADQNY

>member
-112 VEDSLLQQRANSFL
+112 VEESLLQQRANSFL
-126 MSIVMRGDEAGIS
+126 MSIVIRGDEAGIS

-252 YSVDEYMVLDRQT
+252 YSVDEFMVLDRQT

-320 VSWFFDSETRRRSVI
+320 ISWFFDSETRRRSVI

-362 GIVNSVSAIPKLR
+362 GIVNSVSAIPKLL
-375 ELLNKGNDSKKIEFV
+375 EILNRGNDSKKIEFV

-398 DLISLLSNALTDDP
+398 DLIALLSNALTDDP

-433 KDELTKNQKL
+433 KDQLTKNQKL

-476 SNLNSVPEHYIRK
+476 SYLDSVPEHYIRK
-489 QTLVGGERYITPQMK
+489 QTLVGGERYITPRMK

-554 LAVIAQDQKYARPK
+554 LAVIAQDQKYARPE

-782 PSVVINRA
+782 PPVVINRA

-813 EGVELSF
+813 EGVQLSF
-820 LDRPTH
+820 LNRPTH
-826 VAEEI
+826 LAEEI
-831 REIEISD
+831 KEIEISD

-850 LQTKADQNY
+850 LQTKADQDY

>member
-8 QYLKIKSDHKDEI
+8 QYLRIKSDHKDEI

-37 RIISRELEIALTS
+37 QIISRELEIALTS
-50 REMGKGH
+50 REMGKGQ

-69 ESYLTRLI
+69 EGYLTRLI

-84 ICEQTSDPASSKGI
+84 ICEQTSDPSTSKGI

-112 VEDSLLQQRANSFL
+112 IEDSLLQQGSNSFL
-126 MSIVMRGDEAGIS
+126 MAVVVRGEEAGIS

-153 KSDRIESEIT
+153 KSDRIESEIA

-169 ILLGSEWSD
+169 ILLGTEWSGN
-178 RITHSSNSVTTLVD
+178 ISSYTATVPTIVD
-192 ISNFDPSNSVTKI
+192 MSNFDPVNSVTKV
-205 KKFFGVD
+205 KEFFDVA
-212 TLEPFGCDHLP
+212 TLESFGCHGLP
-223 LATQASAAIIEYLE
+223 LATQAAGAILEYLE
-237 IHQKEALLGMTNLQT
+237 SHQKDALLGITNLQT
-252 YSVDEYMVLDRQT
+252 YSVNEFMVLDRQT

-275 RWDAS
+275 RWDS
-280 ESSLFSV
+280 DESSLFSI

-298 LLQAWIGKPLLN
+298 LLQTWIGKPLLS
-310 VEEIT
+310 VSDIEM
-315 IRQEA
+315 RQEA
-320 VSWFFDSETRRRSVI
+320 VAWFFSSETRRRNVMEI
-335 QLLKNISDLER
+335 LKNASDLER

-362 GIVNSVSAIPKLR
+362 GITKSISIIP
-375 ELLNKGNDSKKIEFV
+375 N
-390 RNIFGNHS
+390 
-398 DLISLLSNALTDDP
+398 LIDLLSNGDDSHKIHFARNTFRDHSELLTTLSSSLNDDP
-412 PITTGDGNSIRSGY
+412 PTTVGDGNAIKPGY
-426 SNKLDQL
+426 SKELDKL
-433 KDELTKNQKL
+433 KGELLAAQKQ
-443 MATLESDERDQTGIK
+443 MASLESNERQETGIK
-458 TLKIGFNRVFGY
+458 TLKVGFNRVFGY

-476 SNLNSVPEHYIRK
+476 SHIDSVPEHYVRK
-489 QTLVGGERYITPQMK
+489 QTLVGGERYITPRMK

-509 ILTGRNQ
+509 ILTARDR
-516 ISIMESE
+516 ISFMESE
-523 VFSDICDI
+523 VFSKICE
-531 VALEVATLKK
+531 VVSLEVSKLKQ
-541 SAEGLAIVDVLNS
+541 SAEALALIDVFNSFAVVAQNENYTKPNLN
-554 LAVIAQDQKYARPK
+554 R
-568 LNHSGR
+568 SGR
-574 IQIVEGRH
+574 IHIEEGRH
-582 PVVENITPQGMFI
+582 PVVENITTKSMFI

-636 SYVPAKSAEIGVVDR
+636 SYVPARSANISVVDR

-677 SILNQATRNSL
+677 SILNQATRHSL

-705 IARSVAEYVHNNF
+705 IARSVAEHLHNSS
-718 NLGCKMLFATHYHEM
+718 NLGCKTLFATHYHEM
-733 TSLSN
+733 TSLSS
-738 ELPRA
+738 ELSRA

-749 VTEDK
+749 VTEDN
-754 GDVVFLRRIVEGGA
+754 GNIVFLRRIVEGGA

-782 PSVVINRA
+782 PSSIVNRA
-790 WEILRELEEDQ
+790 WEILRELEEYQ

-808 SGDSI
+808 TGNSV
-813 EGVELSF
+813 EGVQLSF
-820 LDRPTH
+820 LNKSTQLVD
-826 VAEEI
+826 EI
-831 REIEISD
+831 KDIEISNL
-838 MTPLE
+838 TPLE

-850 LQTKADQNY
+850 LQNKADQNY

>member
-104 RIVTPGTV
+104 RIVTPGTA

-126 MSIVMRGDEAGIS
+126 MSIVIRGDEAGIS

-153 KSDRIESEIT
+153 DSDRIESEIT

-178 RITHSSNSVTTLVD
+178 RITPSSNSVTTLVD

-205 KKFFGVD
+205 RKFFGVD
-212 TLEPFGCDHLP
+212 TLEAFGCDHLP

-252 YSVDEYMVLDRQT
+252 YSVDEFMVLDRQT

-298 LLQAWIGKPLLN
+298 LLQAWIGKPLLD
-310 VEEIT
+310 VEEIS

-362 GIVNSVSAIPKLR
+362 GIVNSVSAIPKLQ

-398 DLISLLSNALTDDP
+398 DLIALLSNALTDDP

-433 KDELTKNQKL
+433 KDELTKNQRL

-476 SNLNSVPEHYIRK
+476 SNLDSVPEHYIRK

-554 LAVIAQDQKYARPK
+554 LAVIAQDQKYARPE

-782 PSVVINRA
+782 PPVVINRA

-813 EGVELSF
+813 EGVQLSF
-820 LDRPTH
+820 LNRPTH
-826 VAEEI
+826 LAEEI
-831 REIEISD
+831 KEIEISD

>member
-37 RIISRELEIALTS
+37 RIISKELEIALTS

-320 VSWFFDSETRRRSVI
+320 ISWFFDSETRRRSVI

-362 GIVNSVSAIPKLR
+362 GIVNSVSAIPKLL
-375 ELLNKGNDSKKIEFV
+375 ELLNRGNDSKKIEFV

-476 SNLNSVPEHYIRK
+476 SNLDSVPEHYIRK

-782 PSVVINRA
+782 PPVVINRA

-813 EGVELSF
+813 EGVQLSF
-820 LDRPTH
+820 LNRPTH
-826 VAEEI
+826 LAEEI
-831 REIEISD
+831 KEIEISD

>member
-8 QYLKIKSDHKDEI
+8 QYLRIKSDHKDEI

-37 RIISRELEIALTS
+37 QIVSRELEIALTS
-50 REMGKGH
+50 REMGKGQ

-69 ESYLTRLI
+69 EGYLTRLI

-84 ICEQTSDPASSKGI
+84 ICEQTSDPSTSKGI

-112 VEDSLLQQRANSFL
+112 IEDSLLQQGSNSFL
-126 MSIVMRGDEAGIS
+126 MAVVVRGEEAGIS

-153 KSDRIESEIT
+153 KSDRIESEIA

-169 ILLGSEWSD
+169 ILLGTEWSGN
-178 RITHSSNSVTTLVD
+178 ISSYTATVATIVD
-192 ISNFDPSNSVTKI
+192 MSNFDPVNSATKV
-205 KKFFGVD
+205 KEFFGVA
-212 TLEPFGCDHLP
+212 TLESFGCHGLP
-223 LATQASAAIIEYLE
+223 LATQAAGAILEYLKS
-237 IHQKEALLGMTNLQT
+237 HQKDALLGITNLQT
-252 YSVDEYMVLDRQT
+252 YSVNEFMVLDRQT

-275 RWDAS
+275 RWDS
-280 ESSLFSV
+280 DESSLFSI

-298 LLQAWIGKPLLN
+298 LLQTWIGKPLLS
-310 VEEIT
+310 VSDIE

-320 VSWFFDSETRRRSVI
+320 VEWFFSSETRRRNVMEI
-335 QLLKNISDLER
+335 LKNISDLER

-362 GIVNSVSAIPKLR
+362 GITKSISIIP
-375 ELLNKGNDSKKIEFV
+375 N
-390 RNIFGNHS
+390 
-398 DLISLLSNALTDDP
+398 LIDLLSNGDDSHKIHFARDIFRDHSELLTTLSSALNDDP
-412 PITTGDGNSIRSGY
+412 PTTVGDGNAIKPGY
-426 SNKLDQL
+426 SKELDKL
-433 KDELTKNQKL
+433 KGELLAAQKQ
-443 MATLESDERDQTGIK
+443 MASLESDEREKTGIK
-458 TLKIGFNRVFGY
+458 TLKVGFNRVFGY

-476 SNLNSVPEHYIRK
+476 SHVDSVPEHYVRK
-489 QTLVGGERYITPQMK
+489 QTLVGGERYITPRMK

-509 ILTGRNQ
+509 ILTARDR
-516 ISIMESE
+516 ISFMESE
-523 VFSDICDI
+523 VFSKICE
-531 VALEVATLKK
+531 VVSLEVSKLKQ
-541 SAEGLAIVDVLNS
+541 SAEALALIDVFNSFAVVAQNENYTKPNLN
-554 LAVIAQDQKYARPK
+554 R
-568 LNHSGR
+568 SGR
-574 IQIVEGRH
+574 IHIEEGRH
-582 PVVENITPQGMFI
+582 PVVENITTKSMFI

-636 SYVPAKSAEIGVVDR
+636 SYVPAKSANISVVDR

-677 SILNQATRNSL
+677 SILNQATRHSL

-705 IARSVAEYVHNNF
+705 IARSVAEHLHNSS
-718 NLGCKMLFATHYHEM
+718 NLGCKTLFATHYHEM
-733 TSLSN
+733 TSLSS
-738 ELPRA
+738 ELSRA

-749 VTEDK
+749 VTEDN
-754 GDVVFLRRIVEGGA
+754 GNIVFLRRIVEGGA

-782 PSVVINRA
+782 PSSIVNRA
-790 WEILRELEEDQ
+790 WEILRELEEYQ

-808 SGDSI
+808 TGNSV
-813 EGVELSF
+813 EGVQLSF
-820 LDRPTH
+820 LNKSTQLVD
-826 VAEEI
+826 EI
-831 REIEISD
+831 KDIEISNL
-838 MTPLE
+838 TPLE

-850 LQTKADQNY
+850 LQNKADQNY

>member
-8 QYLKIKSDHKDEI
+8 QYLRIKSDHKDEI

-37 RIISRELEIALTS
+37 QIISRELEIALTS
-50 REMGKGH
+50 REMGKGQ

-69 ESYLTRLI
+69 EGYLTRLI

-84 ICEQTSDPASSKGI
+84 ICEQTSDPSTSKGI

-112 VEDSLLQQRANSFL
+112 IEDSLLQQGSNSFL
-126 MSIVMRGDEAGIS
+126 MAVVVRGEEAGIS

-153 KSDRIESEIT
+153 KSDRIESEIA

-169 ILLGSEWSD
+169 ILLGTEWSGN
-178 RITHSSNSVTTLVD
+178 ISSYTATVPTIVD
-192 ISNFDPSNSVTKI
+192 MSNFDPVNSVTKV
-205 KKFFGVD
+205 KEFFDVA
-212 TLEPFGCDHLP
+212 TLESFGCHGLP
-223 LATQASAAIIEYLE
+223 LATQAAGAILEYLE
-237 IHQKEALLGMTNLQT
+237 SHQKDALLGITNLQT
-252 YSVDEYMVLDRQT
+252 YSVNEFMVLDRQT

-275 RWDAS
+275 RWDS
-280 ESSLFSV
+280 DESSLFSI

-298 LLQAWIGKPLLN
+298 LLQTWIGKPLLS
-310 VEEIT
+310 VSDIEM
-315 IRQEA
+315 RQEA
-320 VSWFFDSETRRRSVI
+320 VEWFFSSETRRRNVMEI
-335 QLLKNISDLER
+335 LKNASDLER

-362 GIVNSVSAIPKLR
+362 GITKSISIIP
-375 ELLNKGNDSKKIEFV
+375 N
-390 RNIFGNHS
+390 
-398 DLISLLSNALTDDP
+398 LIDLLSNGDDSHKIYFARNTFRDHSELLTTLSSSLNDDP
-412 PITTGDGNSIRSGY
+412 PTTVGDGNAIKPGY
-426 SNKLDQL
+426 SKELDKL
-433 KDELTKNQKL
+433 KGELLAAQKQ
-443 MATLESDERDQTGIK
+443 MASLESNERQETGIK
-458 TLKIGFNRVFGY
+458 TLKVGFNRVFGY

-476 SNLNSVPEHYIRK
+476 SHVDSVPEHYVRK
-489 QTLVGGERYITPQMK
+489 QTLVGGERYITPRMK

-509 ILTGRNQ
+509 ILTARDR
-516 ISIMESE
+516 ISFMESE
-523 VFSDICDI
+523 VFSKICE
-531 VALEVATLKK
+531 VVSLEVSKLKQ
-541 SAEGLAIVDVLNS
+541 SAEALALIDVFNSFAVVAQNENYTKPNLN
-554 LAVIAQDQKYARPK
+554 R
-568 LNHSGR
+568 SGR
-574 IQIVEGRH
+574 IHIEEGRH
-582 PVVENITPQGMFI
+582 PVVESITTKSMFI

-636 SYVPAKSAEIGVVDR
+636 SYVPARSANISVVDR

-677 SILNQATRNSL
+677 SILNQATRHSL

-705 IARSVAEYVHNNF
+705 IARSVAEHLHNSS
-718 NLGCKMLFATHYHEM
+718 NLGCKTLFATHYHEM
-733 TSLSN
+733 TSLSS
-738 ELPRA
+738 ELSRA

-749 VTEDK
+749 VTEDN
-754 GDVVFLRRIVEGGA
+754 GNIVFLRRIVEGGA

-782 PSVVINRA
+782 PSSIVNRA
-790 WEILRELEEDQ
+790 WEILRELEEYQ

-808 SGDSI
+808 TGNSV
-813 EGVELSF
+813 EGVQLSF
-820 LDRPTH
+820 LNKSTQLVD
-826 VAEEI
+826 EI
-831 REIEISD
+831 KDIEISNL
-838 MTPLE
+838 TPLE

-850 LQTKADQNY
+850 LQNKADQNY

>member
-126 MSIVMRGDEAGIS
+126 MSIVIRGDEAGIS

-310 VEEIT
+310 VEEIS

-362 GIVNSVSAIPKLR
+362 GIVNSVSAIPKLL
-375 ELLNKGNDSKKIEFV
+375 ELLNRGNDSKKIEFV

-398 DLISLLSNALTDDP
+398 DLIALLSNALTDDP

-554 LAVIAQDQKYARPK
+554 LAVIAQDQKYARPE

-782 PSVVINRA
+782 PSIVINRA

-813 EGVELSF
+813 EGVQLSF

-826 VAEEI
+826 LAEEI

>member
-8 QYLKIKSDHKDEI
+8 QYLRIKSDHKDEI

-37 RIISRELEIALTS
+37 QIVSRELEIALTS
-50 REMGKGH
+50 REMGKGQ

-69 ESYLTRLI
+69 EGYLTRLI

-84 ICEQTSDPASSKGI
+84 ICEQTSDPSTSKGI

-112 VEDSLLQQRANSFL
+112 IEDSLLQQGSNSFL
-126 MSIVMRGDEAGIS
+126 MAVVVRGEEAGIS

-153 KSDRIESEIT
+153 KSDRIESEIA

-169 ILLGSEWSD
+169 ILLGTEWSGN
-178 RITHSSNSVTTLVD
+178 ISSYTATVATIVD
-192 ISNFDPSNSVTKI
+192 ISNFDPVNSATKV
-205 KKFFGVD
+205 KEFFGVA
-212 TLEPFGCDHLP
+212 TLESFGCHGLP
-223 LATQASAAIIEYLE
+223 LATQAAGAILEYLKS
-237 IHQKEALLGMTNLQT
+237 HQKDALLGITNLQT
-252 YSVDEYMVLDRQT
+252 YSVNEFMVLDRQT

-275 RWDAS
+275 RWDS
-280 ESSLFSV
+280 DESSLFSI

-298 LLQAWIGKPLLN
+298 LLQTWIGKPLLS
-310 VEEIT
+310 VSDIE

-320 VSWFFDSETRRRSVI
+320 VEWFFSSETRRRNVMEI
-335 QLLKNISDLER
+335 LKNISDLER

-362 GIVNSVSAIPKLR
+362 GITKSISIIP
-375 ELLNKGNDSKKIEFV
+375 N
-390 RNIFGNHS
+390 
-398 DLISLLSNALTDDP
+398 LIDLLSNGDDSHKIHFARDIFRDHSELLTTLSSALNDDP
-412 PITTGDGNSIRSGY
+412 PTTVGDGNAIKPGY
-426 SNKLDQL
+426 SKELDKL
-433 KDELTKNQKL
+433 KGELLAAQKQ
-443 MATLESDERDQTGIK
+443 MASLESDEREKTGIK
-458 TLKIGFNRVFGY
+458 TLKVGFNRVFGY

-476 SNLNSVPEHYIRK
+476 SHVDSVPEHYVRK
-489 QTLVGGERYITPQMK
+489 QTLVGGERYITPRMK

-509 ILTGRNQ
+509 ILTARDR
-516 ISIMESE
+516 ISFMESE
-523 VFSDICDI
+523 VFSKICE
-531 VALEVATLKK
+531 VVSLEVSKLKQ
-541 SAEGLAIVDVLNS
+541 SAEALALIDVFNSFAVVAQNENYTKPNLN
-554 LAVIAQDQKYARPK
+554 R
-568 LNHSGR
+568 SGR
-574 IQIVEGRH
+574 IHIEEGRH
-582 PVVENITPQGMFI
+582 PVVENITTKSMFI

-636 SYVPAKSAEIGVVDR
+636 SYVPAKSANISVVDR

-677 SILNQATRNSL
+677 SILNQATRHSL

-705 IARSVAEYVHNNF
+705 IARSVAEHLHNSS
-718 NLGCKMLFATHYHEM
+718 NLGCKTLFATHYHEM
-733 TSLSN
+733 TSLSS
-738 ELPRA
+738 ELSRA

-749 VTEDK
+749 VTEDN
-754 GDVVFLRRIVEGGA
+754 GNIVFLRRIVEGGA

-782 PSVVINRA
+782 PSSIVNRA
-790 WEILRELEEDQ
+790 WEILRELEEYQ

-808 SGDSI
+808 TGNSV
-813 EGVELSF
+813 EGVQLSF
-820 LDRPTH
+820 LNKSTQLVD
-826 VAEEI
+826 EI
-831 REIEISD
+831 KDIEISNL
-838 MTPLE
+838 TPLE

-850 LQTKADQNY
+850 LQNKADQNY

>member
-8 QYLKIKSDHKDEI
+8 QYLRIKSDHKDEI

-37 RIISRELEIALTS
+37 QIVSRELEIALTS
-50 REMGKGH
+50 REMGKGQ

-69 ESYLTRLI
+69 EGYLTRLI

-84 ICEQTSDPASSKGI
+84 ICEQTSDPSTSKGI

-112 VEDSLLQQRANSFL
+112 IEDSLLQQGSNSFL
-126 MSIVMRGDEAGIS
+126 MAVVVRGEEAGIS

-153 KSDRIESEIT
+153 KSDRIESEIA

-169 ILLGSEWSD
+169 ILLGTEWSGN
-178 RITHSSNSVTTLVD
+178 ISSHTATVATIVD
-192 ISNFDPSNSVTKI
+192 ISNFDPVNSATKV
-205 KKFFGVD
+205 KEFFVVA
-212 TLEPFGCDHLP
+212 TLESFGCHGLP
-223 LATQASAAIIEYLE
+223 LATQAAGAILEYLKS
-237 IHQKEALLGMTNLQT
+237 HQKDALLGITNLQT
-252 YSVDEYMVLDRQT
+252 YSVNEFMVLDRQT
-265 RRNLELFLAG
+265 RRNLELFMAG
-275 RWDAS
+275 RWDS
-280 ESSLFSV
+280 DESSLFSI

-298 LLQAWIGKPLLN
+298 LLQTWIGKPLLS
-310 VEEIT
+310 VSDIE

-320 VSWFFDSETRRRSVI
+320 VEWFFSSETRRRNVMEI
-335 QLLKNISDLER
+335 LKNISDLER

-362 GIVNSVSAIPKLR
+362 GITKSISIIP
-375 ELLNKGNDSKKIEFV
+375 N
-390 RNIFGNHS
+390 
-398 DLISLLSNALTDDP
+398 LIDLLSNGDDSHKIHFARDIFRDHSELLTTLSSALNDDP
-412 PITTGDGNSIRSGY
+412 PTTVGDGNAIKPGY
-426 SNKLDQL
+426 SKELDKL
-433 KDELTKNQKL
+433 KGELLAAQKQ
-443 MATLESDERDQTGIK
+443 MASLESNEREKTGIK
-458 TLKIGFNRVFGY
+458 TLKVGFNRVFGY

-476 SNLNSVPEHYIRK
+476 SHVDSVPEHYVRK
-489 QTLVGGERYITPQMK
+489 QTLVGGERYITPRMK

-509 ILTGRNQ
+509 ILTARDR
-516 ISIMESE
+516 ISFMESE
-523 VFSDICDI
+523 VFSKICE
-531 VALEVATLKK
+531 VVSLEVSKLKQ
-541 SAEGLAIVDVLNS
+541 SAEALALIDVFNSFAVVAQNENYTKPNLN
-554 LAVIAQDQKYARPK
+554 R
-568 LNHSGR
+568 SGR
-574 IQIVEGRH
+574 IHIEEGRH
-582 PVVENITPQGMFI
+582 PVVENITTKSMFI

-636 SYVPAKSAEIGVVDR
+636 SYVPAKSANISVVDR

-677 SILNQATRNSL
+677 SILNQATRHSL

-705 IARSVAEYVHNNF
+705 IARSVAEHLHNSS
-718 NLGCKMLFATHYHEM
+718 NLGCKTLFATHYHEM
-733 TSLSN
+733 TSLSS
-738 ELPRA
+738 ELSRA

-749 VTEDK
+749 VTEDN
-754 GDVVFLRRIVEGGA
+754 GNIVFLRRIVEGGA

-782 PSVVINRA
+782 PSSIVNRA
-790 WEILRELEEDQ
+790 WEILRELEEYQ

-808 SGDSI
+808 TGNSV
-813 EGVELSF
+813 EGVQLSF
-820 LDRPTH
+820 LNKSTQLVD
-826 VAEEI
+826 EI
-831 REIEISD
+831 KDIEISNL
-838 MTPLE
+838 TPLE

-850 LQTKADQNY
+850 LQNKADQNY

>member
-178 RITHSSNSVTTLVD
+178 RITHSSNSVTTLID

-320 VSWFFDSETRRRSVI
+320 ISWFFDSETRRRSVI

-398 DLISLLSNALTDDP
+398 DLIALLSNALTDDP

-554 LAVIAQDQKYARPK
+554 LAVIAQDQKYARPE

-813 EGVELSF
+813 EGVQLSF
-820 LDRPTH
+820 LNRPTH
-826 VAEEI
+826 LAEEI
-831 REIEISD
+831 KEIEISD